1 MARCARSGCLR
12 WRPDAF
18 IKYFR
23 QGFHVDGAWFCS
35 PPCVA
40 ADAIKRLQ
48 RPFPR
53 RTIIAPVPPLRL
65 GVLLLHQGAITSSQL
80 SSALASQRSSG
91 LRLGAELQQLGLTSD
106 EAILRGL
113 AAQSSVSY
121 LTVVDP
127 ERVRSAPGGLSRDE
141 VRALGVVPFGTA
153 EPHHVLLVACPAPVP
168 RAALAALQELTGWHP
183 EPYLV
188 SDADSDA
195 LMQAY
200 GSRASVSRSPRQFVK
215 ARDVEEAAREI
226 AAAAAAERSI
236 TLTEAHCAPFTWVRV
251 AGPSAISTVLVPN
264 VNDEEICPAPITRH

>member
-1 MARCARSGCLR
+1 
-12 WRPDAF
+12 
-18 IKYFR
+18 
-23 QGFHVDGAWFCS
+23 
-35 PPCVA
+35 VA

-53 RTIIAPVPPLRL
+53 RTIVAPVPPLRL
-65 GVLLLHQGAITSSQL
+65 GVLLLHQGAISPSQL
-80 SSALASQRSSG
+80 NSALASQRSSG
-91 LRLGAELQQLGLTSD
+91 LRLGAELQQLGLTTD

-141 VRALGVVPFGTA
+141 VRALGIVPFGTA

-188 SDADSDA
+188 SDADCDA

-200 GSRASVSRSPRQFVK
+200 GSRAAVSRAPRQFVRV
-215 ARDVEEAAREI
+215 RDVEEAAREI

-264 VNDEEICPAPITRH
+264 VSDEEICPGPITRH